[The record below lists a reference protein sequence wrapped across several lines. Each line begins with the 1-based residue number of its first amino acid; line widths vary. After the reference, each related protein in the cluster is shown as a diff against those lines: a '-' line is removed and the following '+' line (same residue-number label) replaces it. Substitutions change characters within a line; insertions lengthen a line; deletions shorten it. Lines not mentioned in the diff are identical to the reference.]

1 MKKLIKI
8 KNYIKKY
15 NNEIHFRN
23 NKNEPIHRWYPFVEG
38 FSSNFVK
45 SIIDEVDYTPSCCL
59 DPFAGS
65 GTTPLACQ
73 QLAIKCY
80 SFEVNPFLFDLMKV
94 KINKGYDEQ
103 KLENIIRRVDQNLQL
118 CKRIWEYPNIETQT
132 LFEREGLKK
141 WIFNREV
148 AWGIFDI
155 LNEIYKLSNK
165 TEGKYKLLLKIAL
178 ASNLISIS
186 NIFRNGKC
194 LSYKRNW
201 SNNGISRQ
209 DVHKKFISFCKD
221 IILRDLLHITPD
233 DNGIDNS
240 SFCKEGDARKLVKE
254 LEDRSIDL
262 VITSPPYLNS
272 RDYTDIYRLELWI
285 LGYLKT
291 YKDEREL
298 RKNTLRSHVQIA
310 WQKGETLKIKKL
322 EKTLKEI
329 EKHRKEFWNNSIP
342 EMIKGYF
349 IDMNIILKSLH
360 KKMKIDSKAYINV
373 GNSSYFKS
381 IIETDAIIAELAEMN
396 KFQVD
401 DIRVARYLKSSGQQ
415 DSKRIRESIVILTNK
430 IGR

>member
-1 MKKLIKI
+1 MKKPIKI
-8 KNYIKKY
+8 KNCIKKY
-15 NNEIHFRN
+15 NNEVHFKN

-45 SIIDEVDYTPSCCL
+45 SIIDELDYTPSFCL

-73 QLAIKCY
+73 QLGIKCY

-94 KINKGYDEQ
+94 KLNKGYDEQ
-103 KLENIIRRVDQNLQL
+103 KLENIIRRIDQNLQL
-118 CKRIWEYPNIETQT
+118 CKRTWEYPNIETQT
-132 LFEREGLKK
+132 LFERDGLKK

-165 TEGKYKLLLKIAL
+165 TKGKYELLLKMAL
-178 ASNLISIS
+178 ASNLIEVS
-186 NIFRNGKC
+186 NVFRNGKC

-201 SNNGISRQ
+201 SNNGISRK

-221 IILRDLLHITPD
+221 VILRDVLHITLN
-233 DNGIDNS
+233 DNGINNS
-240 SFCKEGDARKLVKE
+240 VFCKEGDARKLIKE
-254 LEDRSIDL
+254 LENQFIDL

-291 YKDEREL
+291 YKNEREL
-298 RKNTLRSHVQIA
+298 RENTLRSHVQIT
-310 WQKGETLKIKKL
+310 WHNVKTLKIKKL
-322 EKTLKEI
+322 EKVLNEI
-329 EKHRKEFWNNSIP
+329 EKHREKFWNNSIP

-349 IDMNIILKSLH
+349 VDMNIILESLY
-360 KKMKIDSKAYINV
+360 KNMKINSKVYVNV
-373 GNSSYFKS
+373 GNSSYFNS
-381 IIETDAIIAELAEMN
+381 IIETDVIIAEIAEMN
-396 KFQVD
+396 QFQVD
-401 DIRVARYLKSSGQQ
+401 EIGAARYLKSSGQQ
-415 DSKRIRESIVILTNK
+415 DSKRIRESVIVLTK
-430 IGR
+430 I

>member
-8 KNYIKKY
+8 KNCIKKY
-15 NNEIHFRN
+15 NNEVHFRN
-23 NKNEPIHRWYPFVEG
+23 NKNESIHRWYPFVEG

-73 QLAIKCY
+73 QLDIKCY
-80 SFEVNPFLFDLMKV
+80 SFEVNPFLLDLMKV
-94 KINKGYDEQ
+94 KLCNGYDGR
-103 KLENIIRRVDQNLQL
+103 KFKNIISKIDQNLRMY
-118 CKRIWEYPNIETQT
+118 KRGWEYPKIETRT

-155 LNEIYKLSNK
+155 LNEIYKLSNIF
-165 TEGKYKLLLKIAL
+165 EGKYKLLLKIVL
-178 ASNLISIS
+178 ASNLIGIS

-201 SNNGISRQ
+201 SNNGISRRG
-209 DVHKKFISFCKD
+209 VHKKFIGFCRD
-221 IILRDLLHITPD
+221 IILKDVLQITTNN
-233 DNGIDNS
+233 NGIDNS
-240 SFCKEGDARKLVKE
+240 AFCKEGDSRKLVNE

-285 LGYLKT
+285 LGHLKT
-291 YKDEREL
+291 YKDERKL
-298 RKNTLRSHVQIA
+298 RKSTLRSHVQIA
-310 WQKGETLKIKKL
+310 WHKEETLKIKQL
-322 EKTLKEI
+322 EKVIKEI
-329 EKHRKEFWNNSIP
+329 EKHREEFWNNSIP

-349 IDMNIILKSLH
+349 VDMNIILKNLY
-360 KKMKIDSKAYINV
+360 KKMKINSKAYINV
-373 GNSSYFKS
+373 GNSSYFNS
-381 IIETDAIIAELAEMN
+381 IIETDTIIAEIAEMN
-396 KFQVD
+396 RFQVD
-401 DIRVARYLKSSGQQ
+401 EIRVARYLKSSGQQ
-415 DSKRIRESIVILTNK
+415 NSKRIRESVIILIKT
-430 IGR
+430 